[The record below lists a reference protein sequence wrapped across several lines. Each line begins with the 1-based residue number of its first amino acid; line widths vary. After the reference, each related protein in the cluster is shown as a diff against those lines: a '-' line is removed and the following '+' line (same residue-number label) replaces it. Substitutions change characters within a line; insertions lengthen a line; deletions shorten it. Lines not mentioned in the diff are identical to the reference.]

1 MSNLSPVYVPEFP
14 APTLPPHLPWPRFEL
29 GALVATPAALE
40 LLKISDTSPL
50 DIIQRHGALDP
61 GDLPACD
68 VRANADALKTGARIM
83 SAYSVTVG
91 GKAHKVW
98 AITDA
103 AAGDDGRRA
112 STCILLPGDY

>member
-1 MSNLSPVYVPEFP
+1 MSNLPPIYVPEFP
-14 APTLPPHLPWPRFEL
+14 SPTLSPHLPWPRFEL

-40 LLKISDTSPL
+40 LLNRSDTSPL
-50 DIIQRHGALDP
+50 DIIQRHAELGP

-83 SAYSVTVG
+83 SAFSVTVDG
-91 GKAHKVW
+91 QSRKVW

-103 AAGDDGRRA
+103 IGDDGRRA
-112 STCILLPGDY
+112 STCVLLPGDY

>member
-1 MSNLSPVYVPEFP
+1 MSNLPPIYVPEFP
-14 APTLPPHLPWPRFEL
+14 VPPQHPHLPWPRFEL
-29 GALVATPAALE
+29 GELVATPAALE

-61 GDLPACD
+61 GDLQAGD

-83 SAYSVTVG
+83 SAYTVTVDG
-91 GKAHKVW
+91 QAHKVW

-103 AAGDDGRRA
+103 ASDNGRRA
-112 STCILLPGDY
+112 STCLLLPGDY